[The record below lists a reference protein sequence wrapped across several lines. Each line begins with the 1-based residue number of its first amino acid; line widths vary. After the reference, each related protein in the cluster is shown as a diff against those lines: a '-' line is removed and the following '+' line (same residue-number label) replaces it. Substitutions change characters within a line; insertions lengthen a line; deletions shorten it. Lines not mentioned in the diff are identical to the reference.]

1 MIIKEEQ
8 IDNLDN
14 QDLSVVATK
23 TLIRKFGKPEDNV
36 ELFVYDLNG
45 NLLLNR
51 ENFRGYKPPDNITDP
66 NGLYN
71 EINIDYTQTLK
82 TLGFTS
88 GEYQLILG
96 FYRKVILNSFVKPFY
111 ISEISPSRREIK
123 IKSDLLSDEDV
134 IKGFNDLI
142 GVMEASSYFREFIL
156 NFGNNIQ
163 STGINFQIDSIT
175 EPTEVLI
182 KLYDPLP
189 NTINI
194 NSKFRLTEEIINPV
208 SITVDLGEPT
218 LDQLIVGEEIKGPNL
233 RIDTRLN
240 SSKPS
245 AFRTYDQILGGSNSS
260 SFANISNYLSSSLEL
275 AIDFKDTDT
284 DSGYHFE
291 NFIHFSSAVE
301 RLKNFRYKLQLMET
315 YDDEIND
322 IDTLEGSQTSS
333 VVVIAERDRIENK
346 KNSLIGNFDAYE
358 RFLYY
363 ESGAYAWPKTTSTR
377 PFTLSPTDSNESK
390 AWIGS
395 EVYTS
400 GYYGGQLLSGSEY
413 DDYNIH
419 RLTDTLPEHI
429 VSNNDNDQYTL
440 FVNMV
445 AQHFD
450 NIWIYIDHITNINQ
464 AENKLNRGIS
474 KDMVYDILERA
485 GLKVFDQFEND
496 NLFGYISANEGA
508 NGNFQYQAPAG
519 QTMISA
525 SAAGSIPKGDI
536 TKEVWKR
543 LYHNLP
549 YLLKTKGTERGMKAL
564 ISCYGIP
571 ESILNIK
578 EYGGPNVNK
587 TGFRTFSYQKESK
600 MMKND
605 GSSDPNS
612 YAFTIDD
619 ALLKPNQYTR
629 TVQVRVLPDPNDHII
644 PVLSLYNASS
654 NDVMIY
660 ITKSIDNSYVGADS
674 ASFGKLI
681 MVTGS
686 SSNTISSAFQ
696 IESNTAPFYN
706 GKVWNITLSLR
717 SGSDLGNT
725 AQMYATYTN
734 NKQNTYLATSTDGE
748 TLTTDDG
755 STLTTDSGDILIT
768 DPVEFETVF
777 SQTSYGNSD
786 IAVLPGGNFAFS
798 TNKSTGSAVQEFRI
812 YTELLTKDTIV
823 SQSLSPFN
831 YNGNTVSSSYETLF
845 YRLPLGSDLST
856 LTTDIAVTSSLV
868 NKPPNRNAFSYSTD
882 YPYGQLLAG
891 TYIDIEETHHLTT
904 PDTVGKSMVSDKV
917 RLDTGTIDDNILSP
931 FIRSE
936 ESTQDRQPND
946 FSDLGV
952 FFSPTFEVNED
963 IIYTLGGFRM
973 DDYIGDPRHYVSSSY
988 PDLKALQDIYVQKIN
1003 NKIVNIWDYLKLVQ
1017 QFDHTLFKMIE
1028 QFAPAKAN
1036 LKTGVVIEPHYLER
1050 HKLEGLYI
1058 NTDSTSY
1065 NLDLPGVLPPISSEN
1080 SLHELDIDVYGYLVT
1095 GSGGDI
1101 ENNAIN
1107 SRLSSKFYTRVK
1119 PYNQLSSDGTPP
1131 INPNTG
1137 TPLPSI
1143 PSGD

>member
-51 ENFRGYKPPDNITDP
+51 ENFRGYRPPDNITDP

-111 ISEISPSRREIK
+111 ICDISPSRREIK

-142 GVMEASSYFREFIL
+142 GVIEASSYFREFIL

-189 NTINI
+189 NTINV

-275 AIDFKDTDT
+275 AIDFEDTDT

-301 RLKNFRYKLQLMET
+301 RLKNFRYKLQLVET
-315 YDDEIND
+315 YDGEIND

-333 VVVIAERDRIENK
+333 VVVIAERDRIEKK
-346 KNSLIGNFDAYE
+346 KNTLIGNFDAYE

-363 ESGAYAWPKTTSTR
+363 ESGTYAWPKTTSAR
-377 PFTLSPTDSNESK
+377 PFTLSEVSSNEAK
-390 AWIGS
+390 TWIGS
-395 EVYTS
+395 EIYNN

-413 DDYNIH
+413 DDINIH

-450 NIWIYIDHITNINQ
+450 SIWIYIDHITNINQ

-496 NLFGYISANEGA
+496 NLFGYITADEGA
-508 NGNFQYQAPAG
+508 NGIFQYQAPTS
-519 QTMISA
+519 QSMVSA

-571 ESILNIK
+571 ESVLNIK
-578 EYGGPNVNK
+578 EYGGPNVDK
-587 TGFRTFSYQKESK
+587 TNFRTFSYQKSSK
-600 MMKND
+600 FTNNFSSSITIVED
-605 GSSDPNS
+605 TTYNPLTAQVRHLPPTSSDNHN
-612 YAFTIDD
+612 YAIITSTQNADQTFQ
-619 ALLKPNQYTR
+619 LLISKSVDT
-629 TVQVRVLPDPNDHII
+629 TKLDSG
-644 PVLSLYNASS
+644 SLAH
-654 NDVMIY
+654 
-660 ITKSIDNSYVGADS
+660 
-674 ASFGKLI
+674 LI
-681 MVTGS
+681 
-686 SSNTISSAFQ
+686 
-696 IESNTAPFYN
+696 
-706 GKVWNITLSLR
+706 LR
-717 SGSDLGNT
+717 SGSATSNTVNQTVSSSLGALLNGDAWNYSLVFTSGSTPNT
-725 AQMYATYTN
+725 VTAYATDNTF
-734 NKQNTYLATSTDGE
+734 NKDIVTLSCSLEVPDSWATGFATKFHIGNFSTPYLGTSNE
-748 TLTTDDG
+748 N
-755 STLTTDSGDILIT
+755 
-768 DPVEFETVF
+768 VF
-777 SQTSYGNSD
+777 S
-786 IAVLPGGNFAFS
+786 
-798 TNKSTGSAVQEFRI
+798 GSLQEFRVFAE
-812 YTELLTKDTIV
+812 ELSKNTIT
-823 SQSLSPFN
+823 SQALSPFN
-831 YNGNTVSSSYETLF
+831 YNGNTVSSSFENLIV
-845 YRLPLGSDLST
+845 RHPLGSNDVNT
-856 LTTDIAVTSSLV
+856 VTGSQ
-868 NKPPNRNAFSYSTD
+868 NFAPKEYYNTNYS
-882 YPYGQLLAG
+882 
-891 TYIDIEETHHLTT
+891 IDIVGTPTPVEVLELHHLTT

-988 PDLKALQDIYVQKIN
+988 PDLKALQDIYVQRVN

-1080 SLHELDIDVYGYLVT
+1080 SLHEIDIDVYSYVVT

-1101 ENNAIN
+1101 ENNALN
-1107 SRLSSKFYTRVK
+1107 NRLSSKFYTRVK
-1119 PYNQLSSDGTPP
+1119 PYNQLTQAGPP
-1131 INPNTG
+1131 LDPNTG
-1137 TPLPSI
+1137 GPIADDAGSR
-1143 PSGD
+1143 G

>member
-142 GVMEASSYFREFIL
+142 GVIEASSYFREFIL

-189 NTINI
+189 NTINVK
-194 NSKFRLTEEIINPV
+194 SKFRLTEEIINPV

-275 AIDFKDTDT
+275 AIDFEDIDT

-301 RLKNFRYKLQLMET
+301 RLKNFRYKLQLVET
-315 YDDEIND
+315 YDGEIND

-333 VVVIAERDRIENK
+333 VVVIAERDRIEKK

-363 ESGAYAWPKTTSTR
+363 ESGTYAWPKTTSAR
-377 PFTLSPTDSNESK
+377 PFTLANTNTNEAK

-413 DDYNIH
+413 DDINIH
-419 RLTDTLPEHI
+419 RLTDTLPEHV

-450 NIWIYIDHITNINQ
+450 SIWIYIDHITNINQ

-496 NLFGYISANEGA
+496 NLFGYIAANEGA
-508 NGNFQYQAPAG
+508 NGNFQYQAPTG

-578 EYGGPNVNK
+578 EYGGPNVDK
-587 TGFRTFSYQKESK
+587 TNFRTFSYQKSSK
-600 MMKND
+600 FTNNF
-605 GSSDPNS
+605 SSSVAIAYNS
-612 YAFTIDD
+612 TP
-619 ALLKPNQYTR
+619 LTS
-629 TVQVRVLPDPNDHII
+629 QVRHLPPTASDNHNYAII
-644 PVLSLYNASS
+644 TSTQNGAETYQLSIS
-654 NDVMIY
+654 
-660 ITKSIDNSYVGADS
+660 KSVDDS
-674 ASFGKLI
+674 KLDSGLLAYL
-681 MVTGS
+681 V
-686 SSNTISSAFQ
+686 
-696 IESNTAPFYN
+696 
-706 GKVWNITLSLR
+706 LR
-717 SGSDLGNT
+717 SGSATSNTVNQTVSSSLGAILNGDAWNFSLVITSGSTPNT
-725 AQMYATYTN
+725 VTAYATDNTF
-734 NKQNTYLATSTDGE
+734 NKDIVTLSCSLEVPDSWLNGTFATQFHIGNFSTPYLGTSNE
-748 TLTTDDG
+748 N
-755 STLTTDSGDILIT
+755 
-768 DPVEFETVF
+768 VF
-777 SQTSYGNSD
+777 S
-786 IAVLPGGNFAFS
+786 
-798 TNKSTGSAVQEFRI
+798 GSLQEFRV
-812 YTELLTKDTIV
+812 YQEALTKNTV
-823 SQSLSPFN
+823 NSQALSPFN
-831 YNGNTVSSSYETLF
+831 YNGNSISSSYENLLV
-845 YRLPLGSDLST
+845 RHPLGSNDT
-856 LTTDIAVTSSLV
+856 NTVTGLQ
-868 NKPPNRNAFSYSTD
+868 NFAPKEYNRNNYSINII
-882 YPYGQLLAG
+882 G
-891 TYIDIEETHHLTT
+891 TPSPIEVLELHHLTT

-917 RLDTGTIDDNILSP
+917 RLDTGTIADDILSP

-973 DDYIGDPRHYVSSSY
+973 DDYIGDPRDYTSSFY
-988 PDLKALQDIYVQKIN
+988 PDLKALQDIYVQKID
-1003 NKIVNIWDYLKLVQ
+1003 NKIVNIWDYLKIVQ

-1050 HKLEGLYI
+1050 HKLKGLYI

-1080 SLHELDIDVYGYLVT
+1080 SLHEIDIDVYGYLVT

-1101 ENNAIN
+1101 ENNAVN
-1107 SRLSSKFYTRVK
+1107 NRLSSKFYTRVK
-1119 PYNQLSSDGTPP
+1119 PYNQLTQAGPP

-1137 TPLPSI
+1137 DPVSDEAG
-1143 PSGD
+1143 SGR

>member
-8 IDNLDN
+8 INNLDN

-51 ENFRGYKPPDNITDP
+51 ENFRGYRPPDNITDP

-111 ISEISPSRREIK
+111 ICDISPSRREIK
-123 IKSDLLSDEDV
+123 IKSDILSDEDV

-142 GVMEASSYFREFIL
+142 GVIEASPYFREFIL

-189 NTINI
+189 NTINV

-208 SITVDLGEPT
+208 SIIVDLGEPT

-275 AIDFKDTDT
+275 AIDFEDTDT
-284 DSGYHFE
+284 NSGYHFE

-315 YDDEIND
+315 YNGEIND

-333 VVVIAERDRIENK
+333 VVVIAEKDRIEKK
-346 KNSLIGNFDAYE
+346 KNSLIGSFDAYE

-363 ESGAYAWPKTTSTR
+363 ESGTYAWPKTTSTR
-377 PFTLSPTDSNESK
+377 PFTLSTTDSNEAK

-413 DDYNIH
+413 DDCNIH
-419 RLTDTLPEHI
+419 RLTDTLPEHV

-450 NIWIYIDHITNINQ
+450 SIWIYIDHITNINQ

-496 NLFGYISANEGA
+496 NLFSYITADEGA
-508 NGNFQYQAPAG
+508 NGVFQYQAPTS
-519 QTMISA
+519 QSMVSA

-571 ESILNIK
+571 ESILNVK
-578 EYGGPNVNK
+578 EYGGPNVDK
-587 TGFRTFSYQKESK
+587 TGFRTFDYEKASK
-600 MMKND
+600 MVSNEASSTAGINEAVIRFQYPFRSSYW
-605 GSSDPNS
+605 GSNPNKS
-612 YAFTIDD
+612 F
-619 ALLKPNQYTR
+619 
-629 TVQVRVLPDPNDHII
+629 QVRFLPDPNFKDDNQSIFT
-644 PVLSLYNASS
+644 LRKSS
-654 NDVMIY
+654 TQGDFSVGILVSQ
-660 ITKSIDNSYVGADS
+660 SIDNSLPNSSELAHLVIA
-674 ASFGKLI
+674 
-681 MVTGS
+681 TGS
-686 SSNTISSAFQ
+686 AAGSLTGAKVASSSLIPLF
-696 IESNTAPFYN
+696 N
-706 GKVWNITLSLR
+706 GKPWNITLTMGI
-717 SGSDLGNT
+717 GSDKKLT
-725 AQMYATYTN
+725 AIATQTTF
-734 NKQNTYLATSTDGE
+734 NKNIYVAECLLDG
-748 TLTTDDG
+748 
-755 STLTTDSGDILIT
+755 
-768 DPVEFETVF
+768 
-777 SQTSYGNSD
+777 TSYLSHADFNTDEIQVGSLETQNRFQGDGINSN
-786 IAVLPGGNFAFS
+786 IVPHTSSF
-798 TNKSTGSAVQEFRI
+798 QEFRSW
-812 YTELLTKDTIV
+812 TEVLNKNTIV
-823 SQSLSPFN
+823 TQSLSPFN
-831 YNGNTVSSSYETLF
+831 YNGNTLSSSYEALTF
-845 YRLPLGSDLST
+845 RHPLGSNDITNWSVGTAYAGVRDTYNYAPNLDLIKVAPLSSITFRPGKTTT
-856 LTTDIAVTSSLV
+856 L
-868 NKPPNRNAFSYSTD
+868 
-882 YPYGQLLAG
+882 
-891 TYIDIEETHHLTT
+891 EETHNLTT

-973 DDYIGDPRHYVSSSY
+973 DDYIGDPRDYTSSFY
-988 PDLKALQDIYVQKIN
+988 PDLKALQDIYVQKID

-1050 HKLEGLYI
+1050 HKLNGLYI

-1065 NLDLPGVLPPISSEN
+1065 ELDLPGVLPPISSEN
-1080 SLHELDIDVYGYLVT
+1080 SLHEIDIDVYSYLVT

-1119 PYNQLSSDGTPP
+1119 PYNQLTQAGPP

-1137 TPLPSI
+1137 DPVSDDAG
-1143 PSGD
+1143 SRG

>member
-142 GVMEASSYFREFIL
+142 GVIEASSYFREFIL

-189 NTINI
+189 NTINVK
-194 NSKFRLTEEIINPV
+194 SKFRLTEEIINPV

-275 AIDFKDTDT
+275 AIDFEDIDT

-301 RLKNFRYKLQLMET
+301 RLKNFRYKLQLVET
-315 YDDEIND
+315 YDGEIND

-333 VVVIAERDRIENK
+333 VVVIAERDRIEKK

-363 ESGAYAWPKTTSTR
+363 ESGTYAWPKTTSAR
-377 PFTLSPTDSNESK
+377 PFTLANTNTNEAK

-413 DDYNIH
+413 DDINIH
-419 RLTDTLPEHI
+419 RLTDTLPEHV

-450 NIWIYIDHITNINQ
+450 SIWIYIDHITNINQ

-496 NLFGYISANEGA
+496 NLFGYIAANEGA
-508 NGNFQYQAPAG
+508 NGNFQYQAPTG

-578 EYGGPNVNK
+578 EYGGPNVDK
-587 TGFRTFSYQKESK
+587 TNFRTFSYQKSSK
-600 MMKND
+600 FTNNF
-605 GSSDPNS
+605 SSSVAIAYNS
-612 YAFTIDD
+612 TP
-619 ALLKPNQYTR
+619 LTS
-629 TVQVRVLPDPNDHII
+629 QVRHLPPTASDNHNYAII
-644 PVLSLYNASS
+644 TSTQNGAETYQLSIS
-654 NDVMIY
+654 
-660 ITKSIDNSYVGADS
+660 KSVDDS
-674 ASFGKLI
+674 KLDSGLLAYL
-681 MVTGS
+681 V
-686 SSNTISSAFQ
+686 
-696 IESNTAPFYN
+696 
-706 GKVWNITLSLR
+706 LR
-717 SGSDLGNT
+717 SGSATSNTVNQTVSSSLGAILNGDAWNFSLVITSGSTPNT
-725 AQMYATYTN
+725 VTAYATDNTF
-734 NKQNTYLATSTDGE
+734 NKDIVTLSCSLEVPDSWLNGTFATQFHIGNFSTPYLGTSNE
-748 TLTTDDG
+748 N
-755 STLTTDSGDILIT
+755 
-768 DPVEFETVF
+768 VF
-777 SQTSYGNSD
+777 S
-786 IAVLPGGNFAFS
+786 
-798 TNKSTGSAVQEFRI
+798 GSLQEFRV
-812 YTELLTKDTIV
+812 YQEALTKDTV
-823 SQSLSPFN
+823 NSQALSPFN
-831 YNGNTVSSSYETLF
+831 YNGNSISSSYENLLV
-845 YRLPLGSDLST
+845 RHPLGSNDT
-856 LTTDIAVTSSLV
+856 NTVTGLQ
-868 NKPPNRNAFSYSTD
+868 NFAPKEYNRNNYSINII
-882 YPYGQLLAG
+882 G
-891 TYIDIEETHHLTT
+891 TPSPIEVLELHHLTT

-917 RLDTGTIDDNILSP
+917 RLDTGTIADDILSP

-973 DDYIGDPRHYVSSSY
+973 DDYIGDPRDYTSSFY
-988 PDLKALQDIYVQKIN
+988 PDLKALQDIYVQKID
-1003 NKIVNIWDYLKLVQ
+1003 NKIVNIWDYLKIVQ

-1050 HKLEGLYI
+1050 HKLKGLYI

-1080 SLHELDIDVYGYLVT
+1080 SLHEIDIDVYGYLVT

-1101 ENNAIN
+1101 ENNAVN
-1107 SRLSSKFYTRVK
+1107 NRLSSKFYTRVK
-1119 PYNQLSSDGTPP
+1119 PYNQLTQAGPP

-1137 TPLPSI
+1137 DPVSDEAG
-1143 PSGD
+1143 SGR

>member
-51 ENFRGYKPPDNITDP
+51 ENFKGYRPPDNITDP

-96 FYRKVILNSFVKPFY
+96 FYRKVILNGFVKPFY

-142 GVMEASSYFREFIL
+142 GVIEASSYFREFIL

-275 AIDFKDTDT
+275 AIDFEDTDT

-333 VVVIAERDRIENK
+333 VVVIAEKDRIEKK

-363 ESGAYAWPKTTSTR
+363 ESGTYAWPKTTSAR
-377 PFTLSPTDSNESK
+377 PFTLSTTDSNEAK

-413 DDYNIH
+413 DDVNIH
-419 RLTDTLPEHI
+419 RLTDTLPEHV

-450 NIWIYIDHITNINQ
+450 SIWIYIDHITNINQ

-496 NLFGYISANEGA
+496 NLFGYIAANEGA
-508 NGNFQYQAPAG
+508 NGNFQYQAPTG

-578 EYGGPNVNK
+578 EYGGPNVDK
-587 TGFRTFSYQKESK
+587 TNFRTFSYPKSSK
-600 MMKND
+600 FTSNF
-605 GSSDPNS
+605 SSSVAIAYNS
-612 YAFTIDD
+612 TP
-619 ALLKPNQYTR
+619 LTS
-629 TVQVRVLPDPNDHII
+629 QVRHLPPTASDNHNYAII
-644 PVLSLYNASS
+644 TSTQNGAETYQLSIS
-654 NDVMIY
+654 
-660 ITKSIDNSYVGADS
+660 KSIDNSRLDS
-674 ASFGKLI
+674 GSLAFLI
-681 MVTGS
+681 
-686 SSNTISSAFQ
+686 
-696 IESNTAPFYN
+696 
-706 GKVWNITLSLR
+706 LR
-717 SGSDLGNT
+717 SGSATSNTINQTVSSSLGALLNGDAWNYSIVFTSGSTPNT
-725 AQMYATYTN
+725 VTAYATDNTF
-734 NKQNTYLATSTDGE
+734 NKDIVTLSCSLEVPNSWLNGTFATQFHIGNFPTPYLGASNE
-748 TLTTDDG
+748 N
-755 STLTTDSGDILIT
+755 
-768 DPVEFETVF
+768 VF
-777 SQTSYGNSD
+777 S
-786 IAVLPGGNFAFS
+786 
-798 TNKSTGSAVQEFRI
+798 GSLQEFRV
-812 YTELLTKDTIV
+812 YQEALTKDTV
-823 SQSLSPFN
+823 NSQALSPFN
-831 YNGNTVSSSYETLF
+831 YNGNSISSSYENLLV
-845 YRLPLGSDLST
+845 RHPLGSNDT
-856 LTTDIAVTSSLV
+856 NTVTGSQ
-868 NKPPNRNAFSYSTD
+868 NFAPKEANRNNYSINII
-882 YPYGQLLAG
+882 G
-891 TYIDIEETHHLTT
+891 TPSPTEALELHHLTT

-973 DDYIGDPRHYVSSSY
+973 DDYIGDPRDYTSSFY
-988 PDLKALQDIYVQKIN
+988 PDLKALQDIYVQKID
-1003 NKIVNIWDYLKLVQ
+1003 NKIVNIWDYLKIVQ

-1050 HKLEGLYI
+1050 HKLKGLYI

-1080 SLHELDIDVYGYLVT
+1080 SLHEIDIDVYGYLVT
-1095 GSGGDI
+1095 GSGGNI
-1101 ENNAIN
+1101 ENNALN
-1107 SRLSSKFYTRVK
+1107 NRLSSKFYTRVK

-1137 TPLPSI
+1137 TPSPTI
-1143 PSGD
+1143 PSGG